1 MMIEL
6 KDVVPDP
13 LPKEVIQSSEVWDS
27 KLCFKPNS
35 ANLVSAQSGMGK
47 STLLHMLFG
56 VRKDFSGILSI
67 DGKDSSSLSR
77 EDWIKIRKTSIS
89 LVFQDLRLFSHLT
102 ALENI
107 NLIPVANPQAPAV
120 EEMADQLG
128 IMDLLHQSVATLS
141 HGQRQRV
148 ALVRAL
154 RKPFQFLLLDEPF
167 SHLDEVNQNKACSLI
182 TQLVQINGAS
192 LILSTLGSVPE
203 IQFDQTYSL

>member
-1 MMIEL
+1 
-6 KDVVPDP
+6 
-13 LPKEVIQSSEVWDS
+13 
-27 KLCFKPNS
+27 
-35 ANLVSAQSGMGK
+35 MGK

-89 LVFQDLRLFSHLT
+89 LLFQDLCLFPNLT

-107 NLIPVANPQAPAV
+107 NLIPKTNPKAPGI
-120 EEMADQLG
+120 EEMTEQLD
-128 IMDLLHQSVATLS
+128 ITDLLHQSVATLS

-154 RKPFQFLLLDEPF
+154 
-167 SHLDEVNQNKACSLI
+167 VNLFDCSSSM
-182 TQLVQINGAS
+182 N
-192 LILSTLGSVPE
+192 LSV
-203 IQFDQTYSL
+203 I

>member
-6 KDVVPDP
+6 NHVVPNP
-13 LPKEVIQSSEVWDS
+13 LPKEVIQSSDVWDT

-35 ANLVSAQSGMGK
+35 ASLVSAQSGMGK
-47 STLLHMLFG
+47 STLLHLLYG

-77 EDWIKIRKTSIS
+77 KDWIKIRKTFIS
-89 LVFQDLRLFSHLT
+89 LLFQDLRLFSHLT

-128 IMDLLHQSVATLS
+128 ITDLLHQSVATLS

-167 SHLDEVNQNKACSLI
+167 SHLDEVNQKKACSLI

-192 LILSTLGSVPE
+192 LIISTLGSVPE
-203 IQFDQTYSL
+203 IPFDQTYSL

>member
-6 KDVVPDP
+6 NHVVPHP
-13 LPKEVIQSSEVWDS
+13 LPKQVIQSSDVWDT

-35 ANLVSAQSGMGK
+35 TCLVSAQSGMGK
-47 STLLHMLFG
+47 STLLHLLYG

-67 DGKDSSSLSR
+67 DGKDSSSFSR
-77 EDWIKIRKTSIS
+77 EDWIKIHKTFIS
-89 LVFQDLRLFSHLT
+89 LLFQDLRLFSHLT

-107 NLIPVANPQAPAV
+107 NLIPVANPQTPAV

-182 TQLVQINGAS
+182 TRLVQINGAS

-203 IQFDQTYSL
+203 IPFDQTYSL

>member
-6 KDVVPDP
+6 NHVVPHP
-13 LPKEVIQSSEVWDS
+13 LPKQVIQSSDVWDT

-35 ANLVSAQSGMGK
+35 TCLVSAQSGMGK
-47 STLLHMLFG
+47 STLLHLLYG

-107 NLIPVANPQAPAV
+107 NLIPVANPQTPAV

-182 TQLVQINGAS
+182 TQLVRINGAS
-192 LILSTLGSVPE
+192 LILSTLGSGPE

>member
-6 KDVVPDP
+6 NHVVPHP
-13 LPKEVIQSSEVWDS
+13 LPKQVIQSSDVWDT

-35 ANLVSAQSGMGK
+35 TCLVSAQSGMGK
-47 STLLHMLFG
+47 STLLHLLYG

-203 IQFDQTYSL
+203 IPFDQTYSL

>member
-6 KDVVPDP
+6 NHVVPHP
-13 LPKEVIQSSEVWDS
+13 LPKQVIQSSDVWNT

-35 ANLVSAQSGMGK
+35 TCLVSAQSGMGK
-47 STLLHMLFG
+47 STLLHLLYG

>member
-6 KDVVPDP
+6 NHVVPNP
-13 LPKEVIQSSEVWDS
+13 LPKEVIQSSDVWDT

-35 ANLVSAQSGMGK
+35 ASLVSAQSGMGK
-47 STLLHMLFG
+47 STLLHLLYG

-67 DGKDSSSLSR
+67 DGKDSTSLSR
-77 EDWIKIRKTSIS
+77 KDWIKIRKTFIS
-89 LVFQDLRLFSHLT
+89 LLFQDLRLFSHLT

-128 IMDLLHQSVATLS
+128 ITDLLHQSVATLS

-182 TQLVQINGAS
+182 TRLVQINGAS

-203 IQFDQTYSL
+203 IPFDQTYSL

>member
-6 KDVVPDP
+6 NHVVPNP
-13 LPKEVIQSSEVWDS
+13 LPKEVIQSSDVWDT

-35 ANLVSAQSGMGK
+35 ASLVSAQSGMGK
-47 STLLHMLFG
+47 STLLHLLYG

-67 DGKDSSSLSR
+67 DGKDSSSLFR
-77 EDWIKIRKTSIS
+77 KDWIKIRKTFIS
-89 LVFQDLRLFSHLT
+89 LLFQDLRLFSHLT

-128 IMDLLHQSVATLS
+128 ITDLLHQSVATLS

-182 TQLVQINGAS
+182 TRLVQINGAS

-203 IQFDQTYSL
+203 IPFDQTYSL

>member
-6 KDVVPDP
+6 NHVVPHP
-13 LPKEVIQSSEVWDS
+13 LPKQVIQSSDVWNT

-35 ANLVSAQSGMGK
+35 TCLVSAQSGMGK
-47 STLLHMLFG
+47 STLLHLLYG

-107 NLIPVANPQAPAV
+107 NLIPVANPQTPAV

-203 IQFDQTYSL
+203 IPFDQTYSL

>member
-6 KDVVPDP
+6 NHVVPHP
-13 LPKEVIQSSEVWDS
+13 LPKQVIQSSDVWNT

-35 ANLVSAQSGMGK
+35 TCLVSAQSGMGK
-47 STLLHMLFG
+47 STLLHLLYG

-89 LVFQDLRLFSHLT
+89 LLFQDLRLFSHLT

-182 TQLVQINGAS
+182 TRLVRINGAS

-203 IQFDQTYSL
+203 IPFDQTYSL

>member
-1 MMIEL
+1 MRIEL
-6 KDVVPDP
+6 NHVVPYP
-13 LPKEVIQSSEVWDS
+13 LPKEVIQSSDVWDT

-47 STLLHMLFG
+47 STLLHLLYG

-67 DGKDSSSLSR
+67 DGKDSSTLSR
-77 EDWIKIRKTSIS
+77 EDWINIRKTSIS
-89 LVFQDLRLFSHLT
+89 LLFQDLRLFPHLT

-107 NLIPVANPQAPAV
+107 NLIPVANPNAPVV

-128 IMDLLHQSVATLS
+128 ITTFLHQSVVTLS

-154 RKPFQFLLLDEPF
+154 RKPFQLLLLDEPF
-167 SHLDEVNQNKACSLI
+167 SHLDEVNQSKASSLI
-182 TQLVQINGAS
+182 RGLVQINGAS

-203 IQFDQTYSL
+203 IPFDQTYSL

>member
-6 KDVVPDP
+6 NHVVPHP
-13 LPKEVIQSSEVWDS
+13 LPKQVIQSSDVWNT

-35 ANLVSAQSGMGK
+35 TCLVSAQSGMGK
-47 STLLHMLFG
+47 STLLHLLYG

-203 IQFDQTYSL
+203 IPFDQTYSL

>member
-1 MMIEL
+1 MIEL
-6 KDVVPDP
+6 NHVVPHP
-13 LPKEVIQSSEVWDS
+13 LPKQVIQSSDVWNT

-35 ANLVSAQSGMGK
+35 TCLVSAQSGMGK
-47 STLLHMLFG
+47 STLLHLLYG

-182 TQLVQINGAS
+182 TRLVQINGAS

-203 IQFDQTYSL
+203 IPFDQTYSL

>member
-6 KDVVPDP
+6 NHVVPNP
-13 LPKEVIQSSEVWDS
+13 LPKEVIQSSDVWDT

-35 ANLVSAQSGMGK
+35 ASLVSAQSGMGK
-47 STLLHMLFG
+47 STLLHLLYG

-77 EDWIKIRKTSIS
+77 KDWIKIRKTFIS
-89 LVFQDLRLFSHLT
+89 LLFQDLCLFSHLT

-128 IMDLLHQSVATLS
+128 ITDLLHQSVATLS

-167 SHLDEVNQNKACSLI
+167 SHLDEVNENKACSLI
-182 TQLVQINGAS
+182 TRLVQINGAS

-203 IQFDQTYSL
+203 IPFDQTYSL

>member
-6 KDVVPDP
+6 NHVVPHP
-13 LPKEVIQSSEVWDS
+13 LPKQVIQSSDVWNT

-35 ANLVSAQSGMGK
+35 TCLVSAQSGMGK
-47 STLLHMLFG
+47 STLLHLLYG

-203 IQFDQTYSL
+203 IPFDQTYYL

>member
-1 MMIEL
+1 
-6 KDVVPDP
+6 
-13 LPKEVIQSSEVWDS
+13 
-27 KLCFKPNS
+27 
-35 ANLVSAQSGMGK
+35 
-47 STLLHMLFG
+47 
-56 VRKDFSGILSI
+56 
-67 DGKDSSSLSR
+67 
-77 EDWIKIRKTSIS
+77 
-89 LVFQDLRLFSHLT
+89 LFSHLT

-107 NLIPVANPQAPAV
+107 NLIPVANPQTPAV

>member
-6 KDVVPDP
+6 NHVVPHP
-13 LPKEVIQSSEVWDS
+13 LPKQVIQSSDVWNT

-35 ANLVSAQSGMGK
+35 TCLVSAQSGMGK
-47 STLLHMLFG
+47 STLLHFLYG

-203 IQFDQTYSL
+203 IPFDQTYSL

>member
-1 MMIEL
+1 
-6 KDVVPDP
+6 
-13 LPKEVIQSSEVWDS
+13 
-27 KLCFKPNS
+27 
-35 ANLVSAQSGMGK
+35 
-47 STLLHMLFG
+47 LLYG

-89 LVFQDLRLFSHLT
+89 LLFQDLRLFPNLT

-107 NLIPVANPQAPAV
+107 NLIPVTNPKAPGV
-120 EEMADQLG
+120 EEMTEQLG
-128 IMDLLHQSVATLS
+128 ITAFLDQSVRTLS

-154 RKPFQFLLLDEPF
+154 RKPFRLLLLDEPF
-167 SHLDEVNQNKACSLI
+167 SHLDAVNQSKASSLI
-182 TQLVQINGAS
+182 KESVQKNGAS

-203 IQFDQTYSL
+203 IPFDQTYSL

>member
-6 KDVVPDP
+6 NHVVPHP
-13 LPKEVIQSSEVWDS
+13 LPKQVIQSSDVWNT

-35 ANLVSAQSGMGK
+35 TCLVSAQSGMGK
-47 STLLHMLFG
+47 STLLHLLYG

-107 NLIPVANPQAPAV
+107 NLIPVANPQTPAV

>member
-6 KDVVPDP
+6 NHVVPNP
-13 LPKEVIQSSEVWDS
+13 LPKEVIQSSDVWDT

-35 ANLVSAQSGMGK
+35 ASLVSAQSGMGK
-47 STLLHMLFG
+47 STLLHLLYG

-77 EDWIKIRKTSIS
+77 KDWIKIRKTFIS
-89 LVFQDLRLFSHLT
+89 LLFQDLRLFSHLT

-128 IMDLLHQSVATLS
+128 ITDLLHQSVATLS

-182 TQLVQINGAS
+182 TRLVQINDAS

-203 IQFDQTYSL
+203 IPFDQTYSL

>member
-1 MMIEL
+1 
-6 KDVVPDP
+6 
-13 LPKEVIQSSEVWDS
+13 
-27 KLCFKPNS
+27 
-35 ANLVSAQSGMGK
+35 MGK
-47 STLLHMLFG
+47 STLLHLLYG

-67 DGKDSSSLSR
+67 DGKDSSSFSR
-77 EDWIKIRKTSIS
+77 EDWIKIHKTFIS
-89 LVFQDLRLFSHLT
+89 LLFQDLRLFSHLT

>member
-6 KDVVPDP
+6 NHVVPHP
-13 LPKEVIQSSEVWDS
+13 LPKQVIQSSDVWNT

-35 ANLVSAQSGMGK
+35 TCLVSAQSGMGK
-47 STLLHMLFG
+47 STLLHFLYG

-182 TQLVQINGAS
+182 TRLVRINGAS

-203 IQFDQTYSL
+203 IPFDQTYSL

>member
-6 KDVVPDP
+6 NHVVPHP
-13 LPKEVIQSSEVWDS
+13 LPKQVIQSSDVWNT

-35 ANLVSAQSGMGK
+35 TCLVSAQSGMGK
-47 STLLHMLFG
+47 STLLHLLYG

-89 LVFQDLRLFSHLT
+89 LLFQDLRLFSHLT

-203 IQFDQTYSL
+203 IPFDQTYSL

>member
-6 KDVVPDP
+6 NHVVPHP
-13 LPKEVIQSSEVWDS
+13 LPKQVIQSSDVWNT

-35 ANLVSAQSGMGK
+35 TCLVSAQSGMGK
-47 STLLHMLFG
+47 STLLHFLYG

>member
-6 KDVVPDP
+6 NHVVPNP
-13 LPKEVIQSSEVWDS
+13 LPKKVIQSSDVWDT

-35 ANLVSAQSGMGK
+35 ASLVSAQSGMGK
-47 STLLHMLFG
+47 STLLHLLYG

-77 EDWIKIRKTSIS
+77 KDWIKIRKTFIS
-89 LVFQDLRLFSHLT
+89 LLFQDLRLFSHLT

-128 IMDLLHQSVATLS
+128 ITDLLHQSVATLS

-182 TQLVQINGAS
+182 TRLVQINGAS

-203 IQFDQTYSL
+203 IPFDQTYSL

>member
-89 LVFQDLRLFSHLT
+89 LLFQDLRLFPNLT

-107 NLIPVANPQAPAV
+107 NLIPVTNPKAPGV
-120 EEMADQLG
+120 EEMTEQLG
-128 IMDLLHQSVATLS
+128 IMAFLDQSVRTLS

-154 RKPFQFLLLDEPF
+154 RKPFRLLLLDEPF
-167 SHLDEVNQNKACSLI
+167 SHLDAVNQSKASSLI
-182 TQLVQINGAS
+182 KESVQKNGAS

-203 IQFDQTYSL
+203 IPFDQTYSL

>member
-6 KDVVPDP
+6 NHVVPNP
-13 LPKEVIQSSEVWDS
+13 LPKEVIQSSDVWDT

-35 ANLVSAQSGMGK
+35 ASLVSAQSGVGK
-47 STLLHMLFG
+47 STLLHLLYG

-77 EDWIKIRKTSIS
+77 KDWIKIRKTFIS
-89 LVFQDLRLFSHLT
+89 LLFQDLRLFSHLT

-128 IMDLLHQSVATLS
+128 ITDLLHQSVATLS

-182 TQLVQINGAS
+182 TRLVQINGAS

-203 IQFDQTYSL
+203 IPFDQTYSL

>member
-6 KDVVPDP
+6 NHVVPHP
-13 LPKEVIQSSEVWDS
+13 LPKQVIQSSDVWDT

-35 ANLVSAQSGMGK
+35 TCLVSAQSGMGK
-47 STLLHMLFG
+47 STLLHLLYG

-182 TQLVQINGAS
+182 TRLVQINGAS

-203 IQFDQTYSL
+203 IPFDQTYSL

>member
-1 MMIEL
+1 MIEL
-6 KDVVPDP
+6 NHVVPNP
-13 LPKEVIQSSEVWDS
+13 LPKEVIQSSDVWDT

-35 ANLVSAQSGMGK
+35 ASLVSAQSGVGK
-47 STLLHMLFG
+47 STLLHLLYG

-77 EDWIKIRKTSIS
+77 KDWIKIRKTFIS
-89 LVFQDLRLFSHLT
+89 LLFQDLRLFSHLT

-128 IMDLLHQSVATLS
+128 ITDLLHQSVATLS

-182 TQLVQINGAS
+182 TRLVQINGAS

-203 IQFDQTYSL
+203 IPFDQTYSL

>member
-6 KDVVPDP
+6 NHVVPHP
-13 LPKEVIQSSEVWDS
+13 LPKQVIQSSDVWDT

-35 ANLVSAQSGMGK
+35 TCLVSAQSGMGK
-47 STLLHMLFG
+47 STLLHLLYG

-67 DGKDSSSLSR
+67 DGKDSSSFSR

-89 LVFQDLRLFSHLT
+89 LLFQDLRLFSHLT

-182 TQLVQINGAS
+182 TRLVRINGAS

-203 IQFDQTYSL
+203 IPFDQTYSL

>member
-1 MMIEL
+1 MRIEL
-6 KDVVPDP
+6 NHVVPYP
-13 LPKEVIQSSEVWDS
+13 LPKEVIQSSDVWDT

-47 STLLHMLFG
+47 STLLHLLYGM
-56 VRKDFSGILSI
+56 RKDFSGNLSI
-67 DGKDSSSLSR
+67 DGKDSSTLSR
-77 EDWIKIRKTSIS
+77 EDWINIRKTSIS
-89 LVFQDLRLFSHLT
+89 LLFQDLRLFPHLT

-107 NLIPVANPQAPAV
+107 NLIPVV

-128 IMDLLHQSVATLS
+128 ITPFLHQSVVTLS

-154 RKPFQFLLLDEPF
+154 RKPFQLLLLDEPF
-167 SHLDEVNQNKACSLI
+167 SHLDEVNQSKASSLI
-182 TQLVQINGAS
+182 KGLVQINGAS

-203 IQFDQTYSL
+203 IPFDQTYSL

>member
-6 KDVVPDP
+6 NHVVPHP
-13 LPKEVIQSSEVWDS
+13 LPKQVIQSSDVWNT

-35 ANLVSAQSGMGK
+35 TCLVSAQSGMGK
-47 STLLHMLFG
+47 STLLHFLYG

-203 IQFDQTYSL
+203 IHFDQTYSL

>member
-6 KDVVPDP
+6 NHVVPHP
-13 LPKEVIQSSEVWDS
+13 LPKQVIQSSDVWNT

-35 ANLVSAQSGMGK
+35 TCLVSAQSGMGK
-47 STLLHMLFG
+47 STLLHFLYG

-89 LVFQDLRLFSHLT
+89 LLFQDLRLFSHLT

-203 IQFDQTYSL
+203 IPFDQTYSL

>member
-6 KDVVPDP
+6 NHVVPHP
-13 LPKEVIQSSEVWDS
+13 LPKQVIQSSDVWNT

-35 ANLVSAQSGMGK
+35 TCLVSAQSGMGK
-47 STLLHMLFG
+47 STLLHFLYG

-89 LVFQDLRLFSHLT
+89 LLFQDLRLFSHLT

-128 IMDLLHQSVATLS
+128 IMDLLDQSVATLS

>member
-6 KDVVPDP
+6 NHVVPHP
-13 LPKEVIQSSEVWDS
+13 LPKQVIQSSDVWDT

-35 ANLVSAQSGMGK
+35 TCLVSAQSGMGK
-47 STLLHMLFG
+47 STLLHFLYG